1 MGGLLEFPALTLQRL
16 EAALADLEKP
26 LLLLA
31 TAGVL
36 AGLSLA
42 LQEGEET
49 VGVVVRFD
57 PDAVGEYEE
66 TDLSALRLIASAEAE
81 PALEVLVVESALS
94 RTLVDRLLP
103 QLSAETLACCQV
115 RWQGHEPEAD
125 LLDEAVEKEGDTLD
139 EYDDDH
145 QSGGL
150 AF

>member
-1 MGGLLEFPALTLQRL
+1 VLGTPQATFQRV
-16 EAALADLEKP
+16 EAAVAELEKT

-31 TAGVL
+31 AAGVL

-49 VGVVVRFD
+49 VRVVVRFD
-57 PDAVGEYEE
+57 PDAVDEYEE
-66 TDLSALRLIASAEAE
+66 TDLSAVRLIASAEAE

-94 RTLVDRLLP
+94 RTLVNRLLP

-115 RWQGHEPEAD
+115 RWQGREPEAD
-125 LLDEAVEKEGDTLD
+125 LLDEAIEKEGDTLD
-139 EYDDDH
+139 EYDDDD